1 MKQETARKEKEQK
14 PPSLHGRAA
23 DNLEY
28 IRDAMQRS
36 REFTAVPGYAGALM
50 GVTAIG
56 AGVIAET
63 QTEPLFWLA
72 TWMIEAVL
80 AFLIGVLAMWQKSK
94 VSDTNLNSLP
104 ARKFALGFVPPMIA
118 GVILT
123 ALLLYKGSPSLLPPV
138 WITLYGVAV
147 VTGGSYSV
155 RPVPL
160 MGWLFILAGA
170 AATVARPELGNYFM
184 IASFGFLHIIFGLV
198 IGRKYGG

>member
-1 MKQETARKEKEQK
+1 MKQETARKEEQP

-36 REFTAVPGYAGALM
+36 REFTAVPGYGGALM

-94 VSDTNLNSLP
+94 MSDTTLNSLP
-104 ARKFALGFVPPMIA
+104 AKKFALGFVPPMIA

-138 WITLYGVAV
+138 WITLYGVSV

-160 MGWLFILAGA
+160 MGWLFIIAGA
-170 AATVARPELGNYFM
+170 AAMVARPELGNYFM

>member
-1 MKQETARKEKEQK
+1 MKQETARREKE
-14 PPSLHGRAA
+14 PTPSLHGRAA

-56 AGVIAET
+56 AGFIAET

-72 TWMIEAVL
+72 TWMIEALL

-94 VSDTNLNSLP
+94 MSDTALNSLP
-104 ARKFALGFVPPMIA
+104 ARKFALGFAPPIIS

-123 ALLLYKGSPSLLPPV
+123 ALILYKGSPSLLPPV
-138 WITLYGVAV
+138 WITLYGVSV

-160 MGWLFILAGA
+160 MGWLFILTGA

-184 IASFGFLHIIFGLV
+184 IASFGFLHIVFGLV